1 MNVPAGWAKGG
12 SGQGVTVGIIDSGVI
27 GTQTDLAGKVDA
39 GFNERKGSGPG
50 NTDQTPGANA
60 FYHGTFVSTCSMGN
74 TNNGILGAAPAYLV
88 SKIIPVNVFDTS
100 NTTSDADII
109 NALFY
114 LEGRNVKL
122 INLSVN
128 ANTPYTFANSS
139 VHPALTTAL
148 SDFYTNHNGLLF
160 NAAGNDGMRDN
171 SSRTNNLIVISSVT
185 SASKLSSFSTYGGP
199 VWFAAPGSSITSG
212 DGTNQLSTA
221 SGTSFASPLAMS
233 VAAQIWGLRPN
244 LTNAQVLNIMQ
255 TTATKPVGYTQAKF
269 GFGIVNSGAAV
280 DKALTF

>member
-1 MNVPAGWAKGG
+1 MNVPTGWANGG
-12 SGQGVTVGIIDSGVI
+12 SGQGVTVGVIDTGVI
-27 GTQTDLAGKVDA
+27 GTQIDLAGKVDA
-39 GFNERKGSGPG
+39 GFNERKGSGNG
-50 NTDQTPGANA
+50 NTDQTPGPNA

-74 TNNGILGAAPAYLV
+74 TNNGILGAAPAYLAN
-88 SKIIPVNVFDTS
+88 IIPVNVFDSS

-122 INLSVN
+122 VNLSVN
-128 ANTPYTFANSS
+128 ANTPYTFANSR
-139 VHPALTTAL
+139 VHSALTTAL
-148 SDFYTNHNGLLF
+148 ADFYTNHNGLLF
-160 NAAGNDGMRDN
+160 NAAGNDGKSD
-171 SSRTNNLIVISSVT
+171 SSPRTNNLIVISSVT
-185 SASKLSSFSTYGGP
+185 SSSTLSSFSTYGSP
-199 VWFAAPGSSITSG
+199 VWFAAPGSNITSG

-255 TTATKPVGYTQAKF
+255 TTTTKPVGYTQAKF

-280 DKALTF
+280 QKALTF